1 MKTQSKHSNLSNDN
15 MVVTSIVFRLDYR
28 RDLVQESGCAIVRLI
43 WKLTHQL
50 EFILKWYHFNCLKN
64 SNDDVLKRNQN
75 NIVLDKN

>member
-50 EFILKWYHFNCLKN
+50 EFILK
-64 SNDDVLKRNQN
+64 
-75 NIVLDKN
+75 